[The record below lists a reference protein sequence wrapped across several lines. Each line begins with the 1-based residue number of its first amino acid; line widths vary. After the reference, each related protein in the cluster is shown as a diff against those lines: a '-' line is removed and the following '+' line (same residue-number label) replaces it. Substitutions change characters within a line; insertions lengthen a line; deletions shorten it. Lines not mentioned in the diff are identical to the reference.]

1 MVTVY
6 EVPPNKLIEDISKK
20 LKDMDNIESPDWAPY
35 VKTGIHKEKAP
46 LEDDWW
52 YKRVSAIL
60 RSVYIQGPIGISKLR
75 GKYGG
80 KQERGSKPSR
90 AAKGSGSIVR
100 SALQQ
105 LEKEGLIKKEKKGRT
120 ITPKGQS
127 LLDNSSYEILKK
139 MAEVEPE
146 LTKYL

>member
-6 EVPPNKLIEDISKK
+6 DVPPNKLIEDVSEKM
-20 LKDMDNIESPDWAPY
+20 KDMDNIKSPSWAQY

-46 LEDDWW
+46 LEEDWW

-60 RSVYIQGPIGISKLR
+60 RSVYTQGPVGISKLR

-80 KQERGSKPSR
+80 KQERGVKPSR
-90 AAKGSGSIVR
+90 VAKGSGSIVR
-100 SALQQ
+100 TALKQ
-105 LEKEGLIKKEKKGRT
+105 LEDEGFVKKEDKGRS
-120 ITPKGQS
+120 ITSEGQA
-127 LLDNSSYEILKK
+127 LLDNTAYEILKK
-139 MAEVEPE
+139 MAEDDPE

>member
-6 EVPPNKLIEDISKK
+6 DVPPNKLVEDVSEKM
-20 LKDMDNIESPDWAPY
+20 KDMDNIKSPSWAQY

-46 LEDDWW
+46 LDEEWW

-60 RSVYIQGPIGISKLR
+60 RSVYTQGPVGISKLR

-80 KQERGSKPSR
+80 KQERGAKPSR
-90 AAKGSGSIVR
+90 VAKGSGSIVR
-100 SALQQ
+100 TALKQ
-105 LEKEGLIKKEKKGRT
+105 LEDEGLVKKEKKGRS
-120 ITPKGQS
+120 ITPEGQA
-127 LLDNSSYEILKK
+127 LLDNTAYEILKK
-139 MAEVEPE
+139 MAEDDPE

>member
-20 LKDMDNIESPDWAPY
+20 LKDMDNIKSPDWAPY

-52 YKRVSAIL
+52 YKRTSAIL
-60 RSVYIQGPIGISKLR
+60 RSVYIQGPVGISKLR

-90 AAKGSGSIVR
+90 AAKGSGAIVR
-100 SALQQ
+100 TALQQ
-105 LEKEGLIKKEKKGRT
+105 LEKEGLIKKEKDGRV
-120 ITPKGQS
+120 ITSEGQS
-127 LLDNSSYEILKK
+127 LLDNSAYEILKK
-139 MAEVEPE
+139 MAEDEPE

>member
-20 LKDMDNIESPDWAPY
+20 LKDMDSIKSPDWSPY

-52 YKRVSAIL
+52 YKRTSAIL
-60 RSVYIQGPIGISKLR
+60 RSVYIQGPVGISKLR

-90 AAKGSGSIVR
+90 AAKGSGAIVR
-100 SALQQ
+100 TALQQ
-105 LEKEGLIKKEKKGRT
+105 LEKEGLIKKEKEGRV
-120 ITPKGQS
+120 ITSEGQS
-127 LLDNSSYEILKK
+127 LLDNSAYEILKK
-139 MAEVEPE
+139 MAEDEPE

>member
-6 EVPPNKLIEDISKK
+6 DVPPNKLVEDISEK
-20 LKDMDNIESPDWAPY
+20 LKDMDSIESPSWAPY

-46 LEDDWW
+46 LDEDWW

-60 RSVYIQGPIGISKLR
+60 RSVYTQGPVGISKLR

-90 AAKGSGSIVR
+90 VAKGSGSIVR
-100 SALQQ
+100 IALKQ
-105 LEKEGLIKKEKKGRT
+105 LEEEGLVQKEKKGRL
-120 ITPKGQS
+120 ITPKGQA
-127 LLDNSSYEILKK
+127 LLDNTAYEILKE
-139 MAEVEPE
+139 MAEDDPE